1 MLADLDNRRVRAM
14 DMTTGI
20 VTTVA
25 GNGQRGVP
33 ADGSDAA
40 NSPLVDPR
48 AAAIDRRG
56 NVYILERGGNAL
68 QLSTTAARSARWSAK
83 A

>member
-1 MLADLDNRRVRAM
+1 
-14 DMTTGI
+14 MTTGI

-40 NSPLVDPR
+40 NSPLVDPP
-48 AAAIDRRG
+48 AAIDRRG
-56 NVYILERGGNAL
+56 NVYILERGGNRCE
-68 QLSTTAARSARWSAK
+68 LSTTAARSARWSAK
-83 A
+83 V